1 MNAEEAKILPY
12 SDQEYRRQEK
22 DNPVIPPRFAAI
34 LRKNPFPTVK
44 NAYSHKKTKLCL
56 WYGYRSDG
64 HFIIEMIRR
73 VLLMRTFVHGAENN
87 GDFLRIF
94 CVPTV
99 LTAVL
104 PGGKV
109 WTNSIRNSQRRR

>member
-1 MNAEEAKILPY
+1 MNAEEAKTLPY

-34 LRKNPFPTVK
+34 LRKHPFPTVK

-64 HFIIEMIRR
+64 HFIIEMMRR
-73 VLLMRTFVHGAENN
+73 VLLMRTFVHGVEIT
-87 GDFLRIF
+87 GISCGFFVYPLY
-94 CVPTV
+94 
-99 LTAVL
+99 
-104 PGGKV
+104 
-109 WTNSIRNSQRRR
+109 